1 MPLAPGGDKEQNLGY
16 QSQMGYRLVIGNKN
30 ISSWSLRPWL
40 AMRQAG
46 IPFEEIKIELRRP
59 DTQASILRYSPSG
72 HVPTLLVGE
81 LAIWDSLAILEY
93 LAEVHPEARL
103 WPAPQPARALARAA
117 CAEMHAGFAALREHC
132 PMDLVAR
139 LPMAT
144 LPDPVASQVRR
155 ILALWRDCRRR
166 HGGPGPFLFGA
177 FSAADAMYAPVAA
190 RFRTYLPDLT
200 PYGDDGTAAA
210 YIAAL
215 FALPGMLAWEEAAR
229 LEAESVE
236 APWR

>member
-1 MPLAPGGDKEQNLGY
+1 MGY
-16 QSQMGYRLVIGNKN
+16 PSQMRYRLVIGNNN

-40 AMRQAG
+40 AMRQSN

-59 DTQASILRYSPSG
+59 DTQANILAYSPSG
-72 HVPTLLVGE
+72 RVPTLLVGD

-103 WPAPQPARALARAA
+103 WPAPQTARALARAT

-132 PMDLVAR
+132 PMDFVAR

-144 LPDPVASQVRR
+144 LPDPVALEVRR
-155 ILALWRDCRRR
+155 ILALWRDCRWR
-166 HGGPGPFLFGA
+166 HGGAGPFLFGA

-200 PYGDDGTAAA
+200 PYGDDGTATA
-210 YIAAL
+210 YIGAL
-215 FALPGMLAWEEAAR
+215 FGLPGMLAWEEAAR
-229 LEAESVE
+229 LEAAGGQPLGGDSLLKLG
-236 APWR
+236 